1 VQETSDVKHFK
12 QMNIKTNKRI
22 TEIVDENYA
31 YASVLYYFGIRFYD
45 YDEKTLEQV
54 CLEKGLNVEQ
64 VIVSLE
70 SVTTQNADDHP
81 ALSSFP
87 IDVVIEYLKHTHFI
101 FIKERLP
108 YLSKLIK
115 NLPLDVHKSIAED
128 LQFIFPL
135 FVEDLIYHIYQEE
148 DELFSYVQSLHDA
161 LKAPHQTN
169 RLYFDLE
176 KYSIQDFA
184 VSHDVDDDEM
194 KGIRTITNNYST
206 EGVSSL
212 HLRVVYAELQHFERE
227 LKTHASVEN
236 EILFPKALMLEKQV
250 RKFFKDKSRMN

>member
-1 VQETSDVKHFK
+1 
-12 QMNIKTNKRI
+12 MNIDTNKRI

-31 YASVLYYFGIRFYD
+31 YASVLYYFGIKFYD

-54 CLEKGLNVEQ
+54 CIEKGLDVKH
-64 VIVSLE
+64 VINSLE
-70 SVTTQNADDHP
+70 SVNLVSEDERP
-81 ALSSFP
+81 ILSTYP
-87 IDVVIEYLKHTHFI
+87 IDVIVEYLKHTHFI
-101 FIKERLP
+101 FIKDRLP

-115 NLPLDVHKSIAED
+115 NLQIAEYKSIIED

-148 DELFSYVQSLHDA
+148 DEFFTYLLSLQEA
-161 LKAPHQTN
+161 LINPQATN
-169 RLYFDLE
+169 RLYFDME

-184 VSHDVDDDEM
+184 ISHDIDDDEM
-194 KGIRTITNNYST
+194 KGIRNITNGYNT
-206 EGVSSL
+206 QGINSL

-227 LKTHASVEN
+227 LQIHASIEN

-250 RKFFKDKSRMN
+250 RKFFRDKSRMN

>member
-1 VQETSDVKHFK
+1 
-12 QMNIKTNKRI
+12 MNIRTNKRI
-22 TEIVDENYA
+22 SEIVDENYA

-54 CLEKGLNVEQ
+54 CSEKGLNVAQ
-64 VIVSLE
+64 VVSSLE
-70 SVTTQNADDHP
+70 TVTENSEQENP
-81 ALSSFP
+81 ALSTLP
-87 IDVVIEYLKHTHFI
+87 IDVVVEYLKHTHFI

-115 NLPLDVHKSIAED
+115 NLSSGEYASIVED

-148 DELFSYVQSLHDA
+148 DELFSYVMSLHAA
-161 LKAPHQTN
+161 LKAPQKTN

-176 KYSIQDFA
+176 KHSIQNFA
-184 VSHDVDDDEM
+184 VSHDIDDDEM
-194 KGIRTITNNYST
+194 KGIRNITNNYNIQNI
-206 EGVSSL
+206 SSL
-212 HLRVVYAELQHFERE
+212 HLRVVYAELQHFEKE
-227 LKTHASVEN
+227 LMTHARVEN

-250 RKFFKDKSRMN
+250 RRFFKDKSRFN